1 MASVLSRVTIVTP
14 QGRIDVALPSDV
26 PLVDLLPTL
35 LESAG
40 GAAEEPGRRTGWSLY
55 RMGDS
60 ELDNS
65 RTAAQLSVH
74 DGELLYLRPRDEAA
88 PLLVYDDLVDVLA
101 VGTRGRPGQWTQQS
115 TRLAGR
121 VGAIL
126 VLLAGAPALL
136 FAGPPYLAAGV
147 IGLALA
153 PALLVAAIVFAR
165 ALDEAV
171 IGTAFGLVATAY
183 AGVGGLL
190 ILAGDRP
197 LSRLTLAHVAI
208 AVTAAVI
215 TAAIAGSGVPAA
227 GPVFLGTAVVA
238 AAVFATLGLS
248 VALGRGVASGAA
260 VTVTLAY
267 AMVPAMPMLAYRLAG
282 LPRPSVPTD
291 REHLRQETET
301 VDAAKVS
308 LLGGRTGFFMS
319 AMLAT
324 LSIISAGAA
333 VLVVSAGVGG
343 RVLAGVLV
351 LLPVLRSRWLRGRS
365 QRLPLILAGGTAF
378 VGVAV
383 ALFGEADRV
392 SRLLA
397 VLGVAVVVTAASI
410 GFGVAGQRPPSPPWT
425 RFLDVVETLLILS
438 VVPLV
443 AWVSGILDG
452 VRAIR
457 G

>member
-14 QGRIDVALPSDV
+14 EGRIDVALPADV

-35 LESAG
+35 LDAAG
-40 GAAEEPGRRTGWSLY
+40 GAAEEPGRRNGWSLY

-65 RTAAQLSVH
+65 RTAAQLSVR

-88 PLLVYDDLVDVLA
+88 PLMVYDDLVDVLA
-101 VGTRGRPGQWTQQS
+101 VGTRGRSGQWTQQS

-121 VGAIL
+121 VAGIL

-136 FAGPPYLAAGV
+136 FAGPPYLGAAV
-147 IGLALA
+147 VGLALA

-165 ALDEAV
+165 ALGEAV
-171 IGTAFGLVATAY
+171 VGTAFALVATAY
-183 AGVGGLL
+183 AGIGGLL

-197 LSRLTLAHVAI
+197 LSRLTLAHVAV
-208 AVTAAVI
+208 AVTAAVVA
-215 TAAIAGSGVPAA
+215 AAIAGTGVPAA
-227 GPVFLGTAVVA
+227 GPVFLGTAICAV
-238 AAVFATLGLS
+238 AVFATLGLS
-248 VALGRGVASGAA
+248 AVLGRGVASGAA
-260 VTVTLAY
+260 VTVALAY

-301 VDAAKVS
+301 VDAARVS
-308 LLGGRTGFFMS
+308 TLGGRTGFFLS
-319 AMLAT
+319 SMLAT
-324 LSIISAGAA
+324 LSVISAGAA
-333 VLVVSAGVGG
+333 LLVVSAGIGG

-351 LLPVLRSRWLRGRS
+351 LLPVLRSRWLRGRG
-365 QRLPLILAGGTAF
+365 QRVALILAGGTAF
-378 VGVAV
+378 AGISV
-383 ALFGEADRV
+383 ALFVEADHV
-392 SRLLA
+392 PRLLA

-425 RFLDVVETLLILS
+425 RFLDIVETVLILS

-443 AWVSGILDG
+443 AWVSGVLDA